1 MIRNSRLAQSN
12 LSLRRMTMA
21 AVLAAAVAVGT
32 LAYYDFASTRL
43 QAMADNRPAVP
54 DGADHRDRPARLYL
68 GASCAAKAHPT
79 AHTCSVP
86 PLPRG
91 A

>member
-1 MIRNSRLAQSN
+1 MIGNSRLTQSN
-12 LSLRRMTMA
+12 LSLRRTA
-21 AVLAAAVAVGT
+21 IATVLAAAVAAGT
-32 LAYYDFASTRL
+32 FAYYDFASNRL
-43 QAMADNRPAVP
+43 QAMADNRLAVP
-54 DGADHRDRPARLYL
+54 AGADRGDRPARLYL
-68 GASCAAKAHPT
+68 GASCAARAHPT